1 MNGGG
6 GNGQSTTEQQQDNEL
21 TASEKTNPLLDSIM
35 DKVSR
40 DLSAAGIVDVG
51 FQ

>member
-1 MNGGG
+1 MNDS
-6 GNGQSTTEQQQDNEL
+6 GNGHSTTEQHQDNEL

-35 DKVSR
+35 NKVSR
-40 DLSAAGIVDVG
+40 DLSAAGIADIG